1 MKHMTKA
8 SFLILLLSAAL
19 TGCAEK
25 SKGKSTTNNY
35 YSNSSSNSSSSG
47 SGSGSSSGSITG
59 CSDGVA
65 RSGATSCYYTN
76 LPRLVFSGE
85 NTRTDQIQW
94 SSSTD
99 LPNYI
104 DRDQF
109 STDAT
114 FSVRI
119 RASALVGT
127 ETSKQGRTCAGP
139 FLTPYKKVRAYL
151 QLRKAGASSGQVVE
165 VTSTIGSPSTTAKF
179 TVPRGTTEPF
189 ILDVKG
195 IVSDYRCTYGSLSTD
210 MKTRCDAGTYFA
222 DIPIDNGPYTPC
234 VAFTIEMATDST
246 YDLP

>member
-1 MKHMTKA
+1 MTNTKKA
-8 SFLILLLSAAL
+8 SLLVLLL
-19 TGCAEK
+19 CATLSSCGQK
-25 SKGKSTTNNY
+25 SNGKSVTNNY
-35 YSNSSSNSSSSG
+35 VTNSSSNSSS
-47 SGSGSSSGSITG
+47 GSSSGSSGAITG

-85 NTRTDQIQW
+85 NTGTNQIQW

-99 LPNYI
+99 RPSYI
-104 DRDQF
+104 DPGQF

-127 ETSKQGRTCAGP
+127 ETSRQGRTCAGP
-139 FLTPYKKVRAYL
+139 FLTPYTKVRAYL
-151 QLRKAGASSGQVVE
+151 QLRKAGASSGEVVE
-165 VTSTIGSPSTTAKF
+165 VTSTIGGSANTARF

-195 IVSDYRCTYGSLSTD
+195 IVSDYRCTYGSLTAD
-210 MKTRCDAGTYFA
+210 MKTRCAAGTYFA
-222 DIPIDNGPYTPC
+222 DIPISTGPTPC